1 MRIQSSQAA
10 ETSGQ
15 SIRPVRAVQGRR
27 SRRASGQQHL
37 EALYVL
43 RAGLHNLGR
52 KHRESAVGRMR
63 FQFLS
68 KGGMFL
74 VCSSKKGRDWLAWN
88 PRRRLPRRP
97 PRLVL

>member
-63 FQFLS
+63 FQSPYRLQGTGVPAIQKGETSLATLS
-68 KGGMFL
+68 
-74 VCSSKKGRDWLAWN
+74 
-88 PRRRLPRRP
+88 P
-97 PRLVL
+97 